1 MKTACP
7 LSEALLIDYWSSEL
21 SPPEVERVE
30 EHLLSCPRCSAESAR
45 VAAIALALRGMI
57 PPLLTGALLA
67 TLRARGLRIVENSFS
82 PGERHPI
89 VFEPDVDLMIHR
101 LGGLDLARATSVDVT
116 LRVEESGDV
125 IFDLPGAPFDPAS
138 GELLLACQRH
148 FAVFPPNLMVE
159 VRARGPSASERIA
172 TYLIPHEFRGETR

>member
-7 LSEALLIDYWSSEL
+7 LPQELLIDYWSSEL
-21 SPPEVERVE
+21 SPPELERVE
-30 EHLLSCPRCSAESAR
+30 EHLMSCARCSAESAR
-45 VAAIALALRGMI
+45 VAAVAHALREMI
-57 PPLLTGALLA
+57 PPLLTGAHLA
-67 TLRARGLRIVENSFS
+67 ALRARGLRIVETSFS

-89 VFEPDVDLMIHR
+89 VFEPDVDLMIHH

-125 IFDLPGAPFDPAS
+125 LFDLPGAPFDPTT

-148 FAVFPPNLMVE
+148 FAVFPPNLLVE
-159 VRARGPSASERIA
+159 VRAREPSGSERRA
-172 TYLIPHEFRGETR
+172 TYLIPHEFRGATR